1 MITGLALE
9 CSDMDLAIQGLSIPD
24 RDNMVE
30 RLELMA
36 ERISKWPYVIHLK
49 AIPTASIPVIK
60 VVSFR

>member
-1 MITGLALE
+1 
-9 CSDMDLAIQGLSIPD
+9 
-24 RDNMVE
+24 MVE

-60 VVSFR
+60 VVSFS